1 MPGRKAV
8 VTEAE
13 IRRCLKAAREAGYE
27 QARVEF
33 VNADGTK
40 VSVVA
45 GKAGEVAP
53 DDADEIDKMINE
65 VPDATTP

>member
-1 MPGRKAV
+1 MPSRRAT

-33 VNADGTK
+33 TNPDGTK

-45 GKAGEVAP
+45 GKAGEGAV
-53 DDADEIDKMINE
+53 DDADDIDRMIGR
-65 VPDATTP
+65 VPHALP